1 MHNLE
6 IMVLQMSN
14 RERHFSRNMKLSRI
28 LAGSSLIPNVD
39 LLADTKTV
47 IASEAKQSIFSPAA

>member
-1 MHNLE
+1 
-6 IMVLQMSN
+6 MVLQMSN

-39 LLADTKTV
+39 LLTDTKTV
-47 IASEAKQSIFSPAA
+47 IASRTLESQETREVE